1 MVDMVCYMLYVL
13 DFNIENIILYTYVS
27 NVDV

>member
-13 DFNIENIILYTYVS
+13 VLIIENIILCMYVS
-27 NVDV
+27 IVDV